1 MTRQTVTLAVAEDWG
16 FYTAD
21 SQIDLA
27 NLAELAPSAATARQL
42 IRRAP
47 KHDRPVICRDLT
59 ALAERLKRRGA
70 VNRPIAIYRHSPPG
84 TGVKQGWQVFNF
96 SPAN

>member
-1 MTRQTVTLAVAEDWG
+1 MTRQTVTLAVKEDWG

-21 SQIDLA
+21 SVLDLA
-27 NLAELAPSAATARQL
+27 DLPELAPTVHTARQL

-47 KHDRPVICRDLT
+47 KDDRPVTVPDLT
-59 ALAERLKRRGA
+59 ALAARLKSRGA

-84 TGVKQGWQVFNF
+84 TGPKQGWQVFNF